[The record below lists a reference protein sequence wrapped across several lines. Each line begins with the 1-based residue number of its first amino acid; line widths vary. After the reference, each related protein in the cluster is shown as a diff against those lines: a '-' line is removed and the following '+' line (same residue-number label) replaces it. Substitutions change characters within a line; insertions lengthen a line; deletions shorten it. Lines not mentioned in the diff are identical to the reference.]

1 MSKYNNTTIYRKGTS
16 SYNGGVQ
23 DGGNYV
29 KDIEATEFVNGIEW
43 TENVKFPAEGL
54 ETEQ

>member
-16 SYNGGVQ
+16 RYNSGIQ

-29 KDIEATEFVNGIEW
+29 REIEATEFADGIEW

-54 ETEQ
+54 EIEQ